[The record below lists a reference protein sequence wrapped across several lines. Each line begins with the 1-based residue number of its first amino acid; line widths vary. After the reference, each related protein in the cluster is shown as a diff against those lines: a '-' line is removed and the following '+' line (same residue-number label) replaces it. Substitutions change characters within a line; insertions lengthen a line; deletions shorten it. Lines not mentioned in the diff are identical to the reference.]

1 VALCVFL
8 FPFGAALPQQDIN
21 RLLDAVVSISV
32 ASNIPN
38 APGHF
43 GTGFVISATGGD
55 ILIVTARHV
64 LFSKEGDPIFDPK
77 RLLVTFR
84 ADRYNPKPA
93 SWLVN
98 GPAHLLFSVLKV
110 AKKDAGD
117 LPAFPAFQLRSR
129 PIEFEDVR
137 VMTGEWTAPKMSVS
151 STVLNTRLDQFS
163 YNGFGIAGGDSGSPV
178 IDLNGQLVGM
188 HQGEVDG
195 TKDGWAQ
202 RMAEVVATMTGRT
215 MGLKTDIGG
224 AASPIIPEPGV
235 GPVPP
240 TAPVTRTLHDGKD
253 GLKYVWISP
262 GAFTMGCSP
271 GDNQCDGDEKPPHP
285 VTITKGFWI
294 GQTPVTQEAYKRVT
308 GKSPS
313 HFQGASLPV
322 EQVSWDDA
330 VGYCRAVGLRLPT
343 EAEWEYAARA
353 GSASARYGTL
363 DDIAWYSANSGAR
376 THPVAQKLPN
386 AWGLYDMLGNSGSG
400 LRIGTTRITIAGE
413 YRWIRRDR
421 PRERSEWCGAARGA
435 AIPSSSGRRT
445 VAGTLPRTGATL

>member
-1 VALCVFL
+1 MFRSRSCAVSKIAAALCVFL

-21 RLLDAVVSISV
+21 RLLDSVVSISV
-32 ASNIPN
+32 ASSNPN

-151 STVLNTRLDQFS
+151 SPVLNTRLDQFS

-202 RMAEVVATMTGRT
+202 RMQEVVATLVGPT
-215 MGLKTDIGG
+215 MGLQNRYWRGG
-224 AASPIIPEPGV
+224 AADNSGTRSWA
-235 GPVPP
+235 GSSHRAGNRN
-240 TAPVTRTLHDGKD
+240 TARRQRRTQVRMDFSGRVYD
-253 GLKYVWISP
+253 GLFP
-262 GAFTMGCSP
+262 
-271 GDNQCDGDEKPPHP
+271 
-285 VTITKGFWI
+285 
-294 GQTPVTQEAYKRVT
+294 
-308 GKSPS
+308 
-313 HFQGASLPV
+313 
-322 EQVSWDDA
+322 
-330 VGYCRAVGLRLPT
+330 
-343 EAEWEYAARA
+343 
-353 GSASARYGTL
+353 
-363 DDIAWYSANSGAR
+363 
-376 THPVAQKLPN
+376 
-386 AWGLYDMLGNSGSG
+386 
-400 LRIGTTRITIAGE
+400 
-413 YRWIRRDR
+413 RRQ
-421 PRERSEWCGAARGA
+421 SM
-435 AIPSSSGRRT
+435 
-445 VAGTLPRTGATL
+445 